1 MSCRCRGGL
10 DVYLVTVL
18 AGFYG
23 VEDLDVKVLKFEH
36 AVADVFDVVIDEE
49 IGVDVAGVGFEFTK
63 GGIII
68 LLLCRFQPFSGSA

>member
-49 IGVDVAGVGFEFTK
+49 IGVDVAGMGSELAERF
-63 GGIII
+63 II
-68 LLLCRFQPFSGSA
+68 LHLP